1 MDSLPKL
8 LIDDHLVLAF
18 VSLTR
23 ANNFVAI
30 DRVLEKME
38 QAPTPERDTTSMRA
52 TGSFLH
58 FGPDALVGKWTGI
71 GQSGFDLPIKE
82 NPPSA
87 HDRF

>member
-1 MDSLPKL
+1 M
-8 LIDDHLVLAF
+8 LAF
-18 VSLTR
+18 VGLTR